1 MNRKQFSCNPKPL
14 WSWFLSC
21 MAFLKLPPSFIS
33 FDKLLQE
40 KPLPN
45 ANMLPSLWL
54 GNSWQSHKFQSCSN
68 SATNPKS
75 SQSSISHCFSC
86 FNVSSFKFQT
96 ISSHCRLDIERK
108 NSQINI
114 VQGKV
119 WHVNKLDSMMEHL
132 IRPVQSIPFHWL
144 CLCPCSLY
152 VKSRLQPTAV
162 TTSYKSLQ
170 SNVF

>member
-1 MNRKQFSCNPKPL
+1 M
-14 WSWFLSC
+14 
-21 MAFLKLPPSFIS
+21 
-33 FDKLLQE
+33 
-40 KPLPN
+40 
-45 ANMLPSLWL
+45 
-54 GNSWQSHKFQSCSN
+54 FQ
-68 SATNPKS
+68 
-75 SQSSISHCFSC
+75 
-86 FNVSSFKFQT
+86 VFKFQT

-144 CLCPCSLY
+144 CLCLCSLY

-170 SNVF
+170 SNVFCSSTFHSSPLTLKQSQETHARPCVTHMRSASLPNAVTSANKQQVSARTSFLKKNCFHFSFSHAIASST